1 MVTLPVRLT
10 EICSVYVPGYT
21 KIVCAVLSAG
31 SDANA
36 AVKFRNE
43 LAMDELTE
51 TRTAPDGGVV
61 PLVGCEVVALVED
74 TGVVVFDEVPLTVIP
89 LDVQPKDGAKLYA
102 IISIHDVL
110 PRKVPRSYAAT

>member
-1 MVTLPVRLT
+1 
-10 EICSVYVPGYT
+10 
-21 KIVCAVLSAG
+21 
-31 SDANA
+31 
-36 AVKFRNE
+36 
-43 LAMDELTE
+43 
-51 TRTAPDGGVV
+51 
-61 PLVGCEVVALVED
+61 VALVED